1 MMVRT
6 VCSVPLWK
14 LRSEKLYS
22 RSGWRRMEISVM
34 ALLMVNARL
43 VQEPDSRVTKV
54 DLLVLTRR
62 RRRPVQL
69 PFSTGTV
76 SVNGRQT

>member
-1 MMVRT
+1 
-6 VCSVPLWK
+6 
-14 LRSEKLYS
+14 
-22 RSGWRRMEISVM
+22 M